1 MSKPKGLF
9 VIEPNWFDLIYA
21 PQDRARLRPR
31 VDFPDRAI
39 SPKEIRQNLHLLNDV
54 ELLFSGWWGT
64 HLDQALLNAAP
75 RLQAVFFGGGSVRD
89 VVTDEFWDREIP
101 LSTAAA
107 ANAVPVAEFTLAQ
120 IIFSLKRVWW
130 HARELQRNRTYLAYD
145 PEARRVP
152 GAFQST
158 IGIVSLGLIG
168 RRLREMLRVLDVRV
182 LAFDPYVTGEEAEA
196 LGVELVS
203 LEYLFEQCDV
213 VTLHTPL
220 LKETEGLVTGARIA
234 SMKAGA
240 TLINTSRGAIIN
252 EPEMIEVLRRRRDLF
267 ALLDVT
273 VQEPLPADSPFFSLP
288 NVFLTPHIAGSMDGE
303 CRRMGEYMID
313 EAERFLNGETLQWE
327 ITRESAAILA

>member
-21 PQDRARLRPR
+21 PKDRARLRPR

-39 SPKEIRQNLHLLNDV
+39 SPREIHQNLHLLKDV

-64 HLDQALLNAAP
+64 TLDQVLLNAAP
-75 RLQAVFFGGGSVRD
+75 RLQAVFFGGGSVRR
-89 VVTDEFWDREIP
+89 VVSDEFWNRSIP
-101 LSTAAA
+101 LSAAAA

-130 HARELQRNRTYLAYD
+130 HARDLQVNHRYLSYR
-145 PEARRVP
+145 PEERRVP
-152 GAFQST
+152 GAYRST
-158 IGIVSLGLIG
+158 IGIVSLGHIG
-168 RRLREMLRVLDVRV
+168 KRVREMLRMLDLQV
-182 LAFDPYVTGEEAEA
+182 LAYDPYVTGEEAEA

-203 LEYLFEQCDV
+203 LDTIFRKSDV

-220 LKETEGLVTGARIA
+220 LEATYGMITGAHVA
-234 SMKAGA
+234 SMKPGA
-240 TLINTSRGAIIN
+240 TLINTARGQIIR
-252 EPEMIEVLRRRRDLF
+252 EPEMMAVLQQRQDLF

-273 VQEPLPADSPFFSLP
+273 VQEPLPPDSPLLSMP
-288 NVFLTPHIAGSMDGE
+288 NVFLTPHIAGAMDGE
-303 CRRMGEYMID
+303 CHRLGEYMID
-313 EAERFLNGETLQWE
+313 EAERFLKGETLQWE

>member
-21 PQDRARLRPR
+21 PGDRARLRPR
-31 VDFPDRAI
+31 VDFPDRAF
-39 SPKEIRQNLHLLNDV
+39 SPKEIRQNLHLLKDV

-64 HLDQALLNAAP
+64 NLDRTLLNAAP
-75 RLQAVFFGGGSVRD
+75 RLQAVFFGGGSVRE
-89 VVTDEFWDREIP
+89 VVTEEFWKREIP

-130 HARELQRNRTYLAYD
+130 HARELQRTRTYLSYEPQD
-145 PEARRVP
+145 RRVP
-152 GAFQST
+152 GAYKST
-158 IGIVSLGLIG
+158 IGVVSLGMIG
-168 RRLREMLRVLDVRV
+168 RRLLEMLRLLDVRV
-182 LAFDPYVTGEEAEA
+182 LAYDPFVTEECARD
-196 LGVELVS
+196 LRVELVS
-203 LEYLFEQCDV
+203 LEALFQTSDV
-213 VTLHTPL
+213 VSLHTPL
-220 LKETEGLVTGARIA
+220 LKETEGLVTGAHIA
-234 SMKAGA
+234 SMKPGA
-240 TLINTSRGAIIN
+240 TLINTARGAVIN
-252 EPEMIEVLRRRRDLF
+252 EPELIEVLRRRRDLF

-273 VQEPLPADSPFFSLP
+273 VQEPLEPDSPLFSLP

-313 EAERFLNGETLQWE
+313 EAERFLKGESLQWE

>member
-21 PQDRARLRPR
+21 PGDRERLRPR

-39 SPKEIRQNLHLLNDV
+39 SPGEIRQNLHLLQDV

-64 HLDQALLNAAP
+64 NLDQTLLNAAP
-75 RLQAVFFGGGSVRD
+75 RLQAVFFGGGSVRE
-89 VVTDEFWDREIP
+89 VVTNEFWEREIP

-130 HARELQRNRTYLAYD
+130 HARELQRTRTYLPYE
-145 PEARRVP
+145 PEGRRVA
-152 GAFQST
+152 GAYKST
-158 IGIVSLGLIG
+158 IGLVSLGLIG
-168 RRLREMLRVLDVRV
+168 RRVREMLRVLDVRV
-182 LAFDPYVTGEEAEA
+182 LAYDPFVTGEEAQA

-203 LEYLFEQCDV
+203 LESLFHQSDV
-213 VTLHTPL
+213 VSLHTPL
-220 LKETEGLVTGARIA
+220 LKATEGLITGQLIA
-234 SMKAGA
+234 GMKAGA
-240 TLINTSRGAIIN
+240 TLINTARGAIIR
-252 EPEMIEVLRRRRDLF
+252 EDEMIDVLRQRRDLV

-273 VQEPLPADSPFFSLP
+273 RKEPLEPDSPLFSLP

>member
-9 VIEPNWFDLIYA
+9 VIEPNWFDLIYS
-21 PQDRARLRPR
+21 PSDRARLRPR
-31 VDFPDRAI
+31 VDFPDRAY
-39 SPKEIRQNLHLLNDV
+39 SPKEIRQNLHLLKDV

-64 HLDQALLNAAP
+64 NLDQALLNAAP
-75 RLQAVFFGGGSVRD
+75 RLQAVFFGGGSVRE

-130 HARELQRNRTYLAYD
+130 HARELQRTRIYPGYD

-152 GAFQST
+152 GAYRST
-158 IGIVSLGLIG
+158 VGIVSLGLIG
-168 RRLREMLRVLDVRV
+168 RRLREMLRLLDVRV

-203 LEYLFEQCDV
+203 LESLFEQSDV

-220 LKETEGLVTGARIA
+220 LKETVGLVTGAHIA
-234 SMKAGA
+234 SMKSGA
-240 TLINTSRGAIIN
+240 TLINTARGAVIR
-252 EPEMIEVLRRRRDLF
+252 ETEMIEVLRRRRDLF

-273 VQEPLPADSPFFSLP
+273 MQEPLDPDSPLFSLS

>member
-9 VIEPNWFDLIYA
+9 VIEPNWFDLIYS
-21 PQDRARLRPR
+21 PKDRARLRPK
-31 VDFPDRAI
+31 VDFPDHAI
-39 SPKEIRQNLHLLNDV
+39 SPKEIRQNPHLLKDV

-64 HLDQALLNAAP
+64 TLDKTLLNAAP
-75 RLQAVFFGGGSVRD
+75 RLQAVFFGGGSVRK
-89 VVTDEFWDREIP
+89 VVSDEFWNRAIP

-130 HARELQRNRTYLAYD
+130 HARELQINRRYPLYQ
-145 PEARRVP
+145 PEDRRVP
-152 GAFQST
+152 GAYKST

-168 RRLREMLRVLDVRV
+168 RRLREMLRMLDVHV
-182 LAFDPYVTGEEAEA
+182 MAYDPYVTGEEAQA
-196 LGVELVS
+196 MGVELVS
-203 LEYLFEQCDV
+203 LDTIFRQSDV

-220 LKETEGLVTGARIA
+220 LDATRGLITGAHIA
-234 SMKAGA
+234 SMKTGA
-240 TLINTSRGAIIN
+240 TLINTARGAIIR
-252 EPEMIEVLRRRRDLF
+252 ETEMLDVLRQRTDLF

-273 VQEPLPADSPFFSLP
+273 EHEPVSPDSPLFSLS
-288 NVFLTPHIAGSMDGE
+288 NIFLTPHIAGAMDGE
-303 CRRMGEYMID
+303 CHRLGEYMID